1 MSSTMDKISTIKIQ
15 YEQTH
20 YRKQRELID
29 AGKLDYW
36 SLSQNNREQ
45 ILQQCKDDSIIYKDY
60 FFRKKQGGKL
70 IGDGKHLD
78 EWSIDYYYTTREPQH
93 YPLTPLEEK
102 LQEQIDALQKQI
114 KSLED
119 NNHYI
124 KQRYESTW
132 SELQEA
138 LRYAKAK
145 SDQVQRLLEDRHT
158 QREGK
163 FAAQKATIEEKIA
176 LLEDIRRLS
185 VRHGQ

>member
-1 MSSTMDKISTIKIQ
+1 MDKIRTIKIQ
-15 YEQTH
+15 YEQNH

-45 ILQQCKDDSIIYKDY
+45 ILQQCKDDAIIHKDY

-70 IGDGKHLD
+70 IAEGGHLD
-78 EWSIDYYYTTREPQH
+78 EWSVDNYYTTREPQH
-93 YPLTPLEEK
+93 YPRTPLEEK

-132 SELQEA
+132 SELQKA
-138 LRYAKAK
+138 LERANAK

-176 LLEDIRRLS
+176 LLEDIRKLS

>member
-1 MSSTMDKISTIKIQ
+1 MSSTMDKISTIKTQ

-45 ILQQCKDDSIIYKDY
+45 ILQQCKDDSIIHKDY
-60 FFRKKQGGKL
+60 FSKKKQGGKL
-70 IGDGKHLD
+70 TGVGEHLD
-78 EWSIDYYYTTREPQH
+78 EWSIDYYYTTRAPQH
-93 YPLTPLEEK
+93 YPRTPKEEK
-102 LQEQIDALQKQI
+102 LIEQIDAQQRQI
-114 KSLED
+114 KTLEEH
-119 NNHYI
+119 NQYF

-132 SELQEA
+132 SELQKA
-138 LRYAKAK
+138 LERANAK

-176 LLEDIRRLS
+176 LLEDIRKLS